1 MQKTMSSSSQA
12 GVLGAIL
19 LLVIGVIILIMVY
32 AIKSGQNYGLANTA
46 GNNIANNSGQQG
58 SVVADIGVGYY
69 DAMYPQVVWTEAHA
83 NKRYKEAVVK
93 DISSKCNESNGNP
106 AIVMHNPKTGRDA
119 FVCFIEGYWVVTV
132 KNFDPAKVAEF
143 GDDVVTAFDRADD
156 MTLQEVIDYLVRGGY
171 IVQ

>member
-12 GVLGAIL
+12 GVLGVIL
-19 LLVIGVIILIMVY
+19 LRVIGVIILIMVY
-32 AIKSGQNYGLANTA
+32 AIKSGQNYELTNTA
-46 GNNIANNSGQQG
+46 GNNSEQQG

-83 NKRYKEAVVK
+83 NKRHKEAVVK
-93 DISSKCNESNGNP
+93 DISSKCNESNGDP
-106 AIVMHNPKTGRDA
+106 AVVMHNPKTGRDA

-132 KNFDPAKVAEF
+132 KNFDPAKIAEF

-156 MTLQEVIDYLVRGGY
+156 ITLQEAIDYLVRGGY